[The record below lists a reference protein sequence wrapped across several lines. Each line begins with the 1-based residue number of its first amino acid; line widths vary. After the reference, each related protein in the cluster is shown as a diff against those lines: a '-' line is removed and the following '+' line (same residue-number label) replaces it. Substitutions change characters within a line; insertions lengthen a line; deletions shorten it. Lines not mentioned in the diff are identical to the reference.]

1 MSRLIHVYALKIGLF
16 RDAGFKLTKRETL
29 GLVDFCVFGV
39 VVFAKSWFLC
49 RLPTAAPANDLNLL
63 KLLVQ
68 VESPSA
74 KLKKLSE
81 EAVWPAVVPQLSE
94 ELVALAFFDKDV
106 DASEK
111 RTMVEGLR
119 HVGEEDPP
127 KRTLVDLSTI
137 PDKRL
142 SSFVTSNTKN
152 FFQVLAIP
160 DSFLAT
166 DQDTSFSNSD
176 YMVAEDIVRELRV
189 VNDTAERGVA
199 LMQEFNALLTE
210 DEEQTQFAIQS
221 HQRASQAL
229 PRFQKRNAFER
240 SWACWLT

>member
-16 RDAGFKLTKRETL
+16 RDAGFKLTKRETQ

-39 VVFAKSWFLC
+39 VVYIKSWFLC

-74 KLKKLSE
+74 KGALKKLSGQL
-81 EAVWPAVVPQLSE
+81 WYLSE

-111 RTMVEGLR
+111 RAMVEGLR

-127 KRTLVDLSTI
+127 KRTSVDQSTI

-166 DQDTSFSNSD
+166 DQDT
-176 YMVAEDIVRELRV
+176 
-189 VNDTAERGVA
+189 
-199 LMQEFNALLTE
+199 
-210 DEEQTQFAIQS
+210 
-221 HQRASQAL
+221 
-229 PRFQKRNAFER
+229 
-240 SWACWLT
+240 